1 MQKANF
7 DEEEERSK
15 IFVWNKKAFERAIL
29 FIANTQA
36 ATNRKEGNMAAN
48 VNACGAAKRSTQKV
62 RDNLRALNEAAL
74 NYPVSRKQPLAEYV

>member
-36 ATNRKEGNMAAN
+36 VTDAVKNE
-48 VNACGAAKRSTQKV
+48 V
-62 RDNLRALNEAAL
+62 RQLKSM
-74 NYPVSRKQPLAEYV
+74 PVG